1 MHDCRERIRPVNI
14 YASTIAASATFSA
27 GTMRTGDTEGASEL
41 LCYCDRYC
49 APVRRPVVVG
59 SNSVFFPFA
68 LHLSVRMTI
77 MRVLEVVS
85 LVE

>member
-1 MHDCRERIRPVNI
+1 LAADVVEVNL
-14 YASTIAASATFSA
+14 SATDYDA
-27 GTMRTGDTEGASEL
+27 D
-41 LCYCDRYC
+41 
-49 APVRRPVVVG
+49 
-59 SNSVFFPFA
+59 PFA